1 MKNRACPGNRRTDP
15 KCDGIGRNPRT
26 LWTRQPARGAS
37 RNKASENQVERK
49 MRVDTPGR
57 QQTEQSSTTKVGASA
72 EETVGWSWN
81 TASRWSRSLPG
92 MIRNPIHLDWKFR
105 GNLEEPERVG
115 SSISATGDLR
125 GRVRFGDERSTT
137 GSSTV
142 PRKRV
147 TRLGQVQTVVA
158 PSAGRTKAQ
167 GRMTGCSGTAT
178 WSNATGSITD
188 EYPEVERVG
197 GAAPSGK

>member
-1 MKNRACPGNRRTDP
+1 VTESAVTLDTCEPDSPLEAQAAKRPWRMRWRGRCVWTRPEDNRRSSHP
-15 KCDGIGRNPRT
+15 PRKWGPLPRKLSDGR
-26 LWTRQPARGAS
+26 
-37 RNKASENQVERK
+37 
-49 MRVDTPGR
+49 D
-57 QQTEQSSTTKVGASA
+57 
-72 EETVGWSWN
+72 
-81 TASRWSRSLPG
+81 TASRWSRCLPG
-92 MIRNPIHLDWKFR
+92 VIRNPIHLDWKFR

-115 SSISATGDLR
+115 SSISALGDLR

-147 TRLGQVQTVVA
+147 TRLGPVQTVVA

-188 EYPEVERVG
+188 EYPEVERVR
-197 GAAPSGK
+197 GAASSGK